1 MTDVALL
8 GSSFSRAAVDFD
20 TLAHA
25 LQSPQALME
34 CAVLALC
41 VALAYVVAAQFKPRG
56 HKGSDPGDHGDHGIW
71 LAARPVQGALF
82 PVLALGLVLAARWA
96 LKAPWGGGWG
106 ALVIF
111 RLAVPVLV
119 SFVIVRIGARVLQAA
134 LPHSAVAR
142 ALERTLSWVV
152 VLGFALW
159 ITGLWQELMEDL
171 EHISWHFGGAD
182 VTLRAMLNGAVS
194 AVMVMMAVLWL
205 SSALEARLLSAA
217 GDAKGDTLSVRKMA
231 ANGLRALLLFV
242 GVLLA
247 LSAAGIPLGALGVMG
262 GAVGVGIGLGLQRL
276 AANYVSGFVILAE
289 RSLRIGDIVKVDNF
303 EGRVTDIQTRYT
315 VIRAYNGREAIV
327 PNETLLTTRIEN
339 ASLADPTLALTST
352 FQVAYG
358 TDVKALMPA
367 LVRAVEQV
375 PRVLKQP
382 GPAVQLSNFTTD
394 GLELTVVFWIDD
406 PQRGQGNVRSDV
418 NLKVL
423 QALMD
428 AGAKIPSPATK
439 PVGPT
444 AP

>member
-1 MTDVALL
+1 MTDVTLL

-20 TLAHA
+20 TLARA

-34 CAVLALC
+34 CWVVALC
-41 VALAYVVAAQFKPRG
+41 VALAYLVAAQFKPRRNDLG
-56 HKGSDPGDHGDHGIW
+56 EHGIW
-71 LAARPVQGALF
+71 VASRPVQGALF
-82 PVLALGLVLAARWA
+82 PVLALGFVLVARWA
-96 LKAPWGGGWG
+96 LKSWWGGGTGWG

-119 SFVIVRIGARVLQAA
+119 SFVIVRMGARVLRAA
-134 LPHSAVAR
+134 LPQSAVAR

-182 VTLRAMLNGAVS
+182 VTLRAMLNGAIS
-194 AVMVMMAVLWL
+194 AVMVMMTVLWL
-205 SSALEARLLSAA
+205 SSALEARLLSTA
-217 GDAKGDTLSVRKMA
+217 GEAKGDSLSVRKMA

-358 TDVKALMPA
+358 TDVHTLMPA

-423 QALMD
+423 QALVD
-428 AGAKIPSPATK
+428 AGVKIPSPATK
-439 PVGPT
+439 PVAPSPT
-444 AP
+444 PP